1 MADNGERPSLV
12 EWSLIL
18 VLVAILATTALL
30 LLGDQVN
37 RVIPGFTAW
46 LGSWL

>member
-1 MADNGERPSLV
+1 MADNGQRPGIV

-37 RVIPGFTAW
+37 RVIPGFTTW